1 MQLDALKTTT
11 DDRKDCSMQKSDWT
25 KRSPG
30 KTIAILASLS
40 TASVFG
46 ISIAN
51 ELDSCWNRRWWK
63 SSVDFASDL
72 AGWLVLM
79 FLCPRAPLS
88 AIGVKKW
95 PIICICTHIIK
106 QVQDNNFLNRRF
118 ISLVCIQKLTVF
130 ARKPVDEATGRGY
143 LGSLSMKPDLYVLL
157 MRPASLRSL
166 QWDPCNSA
174 ATEPT

>member
-11 DDRKDCSMQKSDWT
+11 DDRKDCSTEICKSLTEQRGVPERLSQFSHLCLLHLSLEFPLQMSWT
-25 KRSPG
+25 PVEIGGDGNLLWIVPR
-30 KTIAILASLS
+30 T
-40 TASVFG
+40 
-46 ISIAN
+46 
-51 ELDSCWNRRWWK
+51 
-63 SSVDFASDL
+63 L

-95 PIICICTHIIK
+95 PIICICTHIK

-130 ARKPVDEATGRGY
+130 ARKPVDVATGRGY

-166 QWDPCNSA
+166 Q
-174 ATEPT
+174 